1 MNSAA
6 PGKRQ
11 DVCLDILGQQP
22 SNRMYTQVC
31 LCFPVADDSSYSAII
46 VKLTSGLDRLS
57 TSFPWIAGKV
67 INEGSCKDNTGV
79 YKIHTLEQTDLL
91 VLKDLRDESSIPTM
105 DTLRR
110 SNFPFGMLDENIFA
124 PCKGHP
130 GDQSASDPAPVFILQ
145 ANLINGGII
154 LTFVSQHQ
162 TMDMVGQGQI
172 MYLLS
177 KACHNK
183 PFTEEE
189 VLSGNLPRHNLI
201 PLLDCSSKQGPV
213 ATCQAVKSIPSQ
225 PICNANDIQF
235 PHPPPSPECTWGYF
249 TFPTTS
255 LAALKSLAKEAITGP
270 DHISTDD
277 ALSAFIW
284 QSVIR
289 ARLPRLG
296 PTIKSTFGRS
306 VDVRSRMNIPVT
318 YPGLMSN
325 TTYTTYTAQELVA
338 EPLGVVASRLR
349 SDLNPATSSLIY
361 DTRALATFLNSNPD
375 KNLVSNTAPLELS
388 TDIIFS
394 SWAKIGIYDL
404 DFNLGLGK
412 PEAVRRP
419 RFNTVQSLMFL
430 MPKTLDGEIAAAI
443 CLRDDDLNRLQE
455 DNEFRKYGVYIG

>member
-189 VLSGNLPRHNLI
+189 VLS
-201 PLLDCSSKQGPV
+201 
-213 ATCQAVKSIPSQ
+213 
-225 PICNANDIQF
+225 
-235 PHPPPSPECTWGYF
+235 
-249 TFPTTS
+249 
-255 LAALKSLAKEAITGP
+255 EAITGP

-361 DTRALATFLNSNPD
+361 DTRALAT
-375 KNLVSNTAPLELS
+375 
-388 TDIIFS
+388 

>member
-6 PGKRQ
+6 PGKNQ
-11 DVCLDILGQQP
+11 NVFLDILGQQP
-22 SNRMYTQVC
+22 SYNMYTQVC
-31 LCFPVADDSSYSAII
+31 LCFPITDESSYSTII
-46 VKLTSGLDRLS
+46 NTLTSGLDRLS
-57 TSFPWIAGKV
+57 ISFPWIAGKV
-67 INEGSCKDNTGV
+67 INEGSGKGNTGV
-79 YKIHTLEQTDLL
+79 YKIHTLQQTDIL
-91 VLKDLRDESSIPTM
+91 VVKDLRNESSIPSM
-105 DTLRR
+105 DVLRR
-110 SNFPFGMLDENIFA
+110 SNFPFSMLDENIVA

-130 GDQSASDPAPVFILQ
+130 GDQSASNPAPVFILQ
-145 ANLINGGII
+145 ASLITGGII

-177 KACHNK
+177 KACHNEL
-183 PFTEEE
+183 FTEEE

-201 PLLDCSSKQGPV
+201 PLLDDSFKPGPEV
-213 ATCQAVKSIPSQ
+213 TRQTVKSTPSQ
-225 PICNANDIQF
+225 PICDATDSKPPQ
-235 PHPPPSPECTWGYF
+235 PPPSPECTWAYF

-255 LAALKSLAKEAITGP
+255 LVALKSLAKEAITGP
-270 DHISTDD
+270 NHISTDD

-296 PTIKSTFGRS
+296 PMIESTFGRS
-306 VDVRSRMNIPVT
+306 VDVRSRLNIPVT

-325 TTYTTYTAQELVA
+325 ATYLTYTSQELVE

-349 SDLNPATSSLIY
+349 SALNPATSSLVY
-361 DTRALATFLNSNPD
+361 DTRALATSLSSNPD
-375 KNLVSNTAPLELS
+375 KSLVSNKTMPDLS
-388 TDIIFS
+388 TDIMFS

-419 RFNTVQSLMFL
+419 RFRTVESMMFL
-430 MPKTLDGEIAAAI
+430 MPRTLDGEITAAI
-443 CLRDDDLNRLQE
+443 CLRNEDMKRLQE
-455 DNEFRKYGVYIG
+455 DNEFRKYGTYIG